1 MWRKLM
7 RKVNKIL
14 ALLAVLSLAMIY
26 GATPCLAQK
35 AKAKLSRIVYIT
47 NSKACGCMAKI
58 AKDDDRLVSEI
69 FDNSNQ
75 SQIEKIDIAKDMEAA
90 KGYIRDHHLYIVPAL
105 LFLDQGG
112 TLLAC
117 IAGEMK
123 KDDILAKLNQ
133 FGG

>member
-1 MWRKLM
+1 M
-7 RKVNKIL
+7 RKKLKATLWCLPVFT
-14 ALLAVLSLAMIY
+14 LAMIY
-26 GATPCLAQK
+26 LVTPCLAQS
-35 AKAKLSRIVYIT
+35 AKPKLARIVYIT

-58 AKDDDRLVSEI
+58 AKDDDRLIAEI
-69 FDNSNQ
+69 FDSSKQ
-75 SQIEKIDIAKDMEAA
+75 PIERLDIVKDQEGT
-90 KGYIRDHHLYIVPAL
+90 KGYIRDYHLYVVPAL